1 MKKVLILLLMFAVL
15 GGCKKKSTTMPGQ
28 LKPGSP
34 EYLMNEGLF
43 HLNQG
48 NATMAEQKLNKALNK
63 KPNMVKA
70 LNALGLVYI
79 YKREFKKAIGYFNKV
94 LSLNSQY
101 VDAHNSLG
109 LIYSELNQYEQAKEH
124 LLIAA
129 NSKKYRTPE
138 NSFVNLAMLELKHNK
153 IDSATRYIE
162 KAMEKNRRFAP
173 IYNIKGIILE
183 NQKRYPEA
191 IASYKKAL
199 SFLTE
204 EDLTTL
210 INIGRTYQKM
220 GEKNKALDML
230 EKALSKASNKG
241 IRERI
246 KQMIKEVEGQKK

>member
-1 MKKVLILLLMFAVL
+1 MFSVL
-15 GGCKKKSTTMPGQ
+15 GGCKKKTSTVPGQ

-48 NATMAEQKLNKALNK
+48 DANMAERKLQQALKK

-70 LNALGLVYI
+70 LNALGLVYV
-79 YKREFKKAIGYFNKV
+79 YKREFKKAINYFKRV
-94 LSLNSQY
+94 LVLNPKY

-109 LIYSELNQYEQAKEH
+109 LIYSELNQYDLAKEH
-124 LLIAA
+124 LLISA

-138 NSFVNLAMLELKHNK
+138 NSFVNLAMLELRHNK
-153 IDSATRYIE
+153 IDSANRYIE
-162 KAMEKNRRFAP
+162 KAIEKNRRFAP

-183 NQKRYPEA
+183 NQKKYAEA

-210 INIGRTYQKM
+210 INIGRTYKKM
-220 GEKNKALDML
+220 GKKNEALDML
-230 EKALSKASNKG
+230 EKALSKANVPG
-241 IRERI
+241 IREKI
-246 KQMIKEVEGQKK
+246 KQMIKEVEDQKK

>member
-1 MKKVLILLLMFAVL
+1 MKKIIIILLLFLVL
-15 GGCKKKSTTMPGQ
+15 GGCKKKTTTMPGQ
-28 LKPGSP
+28 IKPGTP

-48 NATMAEQKLNKALNK
+48 NATMAEQKLHQALKK
-63 KPNMVKA
+63 KPNLVGA

-79 YKREFKKAIGYFNKV
+79 YKREFKKAITYFKKV
-94 LSLNSQY
+94 LTLNPKY

-109 LIYSELNQYEQAKEH
+109 LIYSELNQYELAKEH
-124 LLIAA
+124 LLISA
-129 NSKKYRTPE
+129 NSKNYRTPE

-153 IDSATRYIE
+153 IDSANRYIE
-162 KAMEKNRRFAP
+162 KALEKNRRFAP

-183 NQKRYPEA
+183 NQKRYTEA
-191 IASYKKAL
+191 IDCYKKAL

-220 GEKNKALDML
+220 GKKNKALDML
-230 EKALSKASNKG
+230 EKALSKTNDPGLK
-241 IRERI
+241 EKI
-246 KQMIKEVEGQKK
+246 KQMIKEVENQKK